1 MEATMYVVTGATGN
15 TGSVIANR
23 LLDAGKKVRAI
34 SRNPDHLKELVARG
48 AEPFT
53 ADLHDQAALTR
64 AFTGAEAVYAMIP
77 PSATSQDY
85 RAEQRRI
92 SGAIAGA
99 LEAAGVKHAVAL
111 SSVGADK
118 ESGTG
123 PVAGLHEF
131 ENRLNRIAG
140 LNVIHLRAGYFME
153 NTLGQAQAIR
163 AMGKMAGPLNADLK
177 LPLIATQDIGAA
189 AAEWLLDLSFTGKQT
204 REVLGQRDLSYKEIA
219 TIIAMAIDKPGLE
232 YVQLPPEQIKSIFIQ
247 LGMSANMADLIL
259 EMSEGLNSGHM
270 RALEARTPRNS
281 TPTSF
286 EAFVQKHFLPLY
298 KGEASAA

>member
-1 MEATMYVVTGATGN
+1 MYVVTGATGN
-15 TGSVIANR
+15 TGHAAANR
-23 LLDAGKKVRAI
+23 LPDAGKKVRVI
-34 SRNPDHLKELVARG
+34 SRSAEHLKPLVARG

-53 ADLHDQAALTR
+53 ADLSDKAALTR

-85 RAEQRRI
+85 RSEQRRV
-92 SGAIAGA
+92 SEAIAGA

-111 SSVGADK
+111 SSIGADK
-118 ESGTG
+118 EAGTG

-140 LNVIHLRAGYFME
+140 LNVIHLRAAYFME

-163 AMGKMAGPLNADLK
+163 AMGKMAGPLKGDLK

-189 AAEWLLDLSFTGKQT
+189 AAEWLLDLSFTGKQS
-204 REVLGQRDLSYKEIA
+204 RELLGQRDLSYNEA
-219 TIIAMAIDKPGLE
+219 ASIIGMSIEKQDLQ
-232 YVQLPPEQIKSIFIQ
+232 YVQLPADQMKPIFIQ
-247 LGMSANMADLIL
+247 LGMSADIADLIL
-259 EMSEGLNSGHM
+259 EMSDGLNSGHM
-270 RALEARTPRNS
+270 RALETRTSKNT

-286 EAFVQKHFLPLY
+286 EDFVQKHFLPLY
-298 KGEASAA
+298 RGEASAA

>member
-1 MEATMYVVTGATGN
+1 MYVVTGATGN
-15 TGSVIANR
+15 TGRVIANR
-23 LLDAGKKVRAI
+23 LLDAGKKVRVI
-34 SRNPDHLKELVARG
+34 SRSAEHLKTLVARG

-53 ADLHDQAALTR
+53 ADLSDKAALTR

-85 RAEQRRI
+85 RAEQRRV
-92 SGAIAGA
+92 SEAIAGA

-111 SSVGADK
+111 SSIGADK
-118 ESGTG
+118 EAGTG

-163 AMGKMAGPLNADLK
+163 AMGKMAGPLNGDLK

-189 AAEWLLDLSFTGKQT
+189 AAEWLLDLSFTGKQA
-204 REVLGQRDLSYKEIA
+204 RELLGQRDLSYNEA
-219 TIIAMAIDKPGLE
+219 ASIIGMSIEKQDLQ
-232 YVQLPPEQIKSIFIQ
+232 YVQLPPDQIKPIFIQ
-247 LGMSANMADLIL
+247 LGMSANIADLIL
-259 EMSEGLNSGHM
+259 EMSDGLNSGHM
-270 RALEARTPRNS
+270 RALEPRTSKNT

-286 EAFVQKHFLPLY
+286 EDFVQKHFLPLY

>member
-1 MEATMYVVTGATGN
+1 MYVVTGATGN
-15 TGSVIANR
+15 TGRVIANR
-23 LLDAGKKVRAI
+23 LLDAGKKVRVI
-34 SRNPDHLKELVARG
+34 SRSAEHLKALVARG

-77 PSATSQDY
+77 PNAGSTDF
-85 RAEQRRI
+85 RAEQRRV
-92 SGAIAGA
+92 SEAIAGA

-118 ESGTG
+118 EAGTG

-131 ENRLNRIAG
+131 ENRLNRVAG
-140 LNVIHLRAGYFME
+140 LNVIHARAGYFME

-163 AMGKMAGPLNADLK
+163 AMGKMVGPLKGDLK
-177 LPLIATQDIGAA
+177 MPFIATQDIGTAA
-189 AAEWLLDLSFTGKQT
+189 AQWLLELSFTGKQT
-204 REVLGQRDLSYKEIA
+204 RELLGERDLSYNEVA
-219 TIIAMAIDKPGLE
+219 TIIGMAIEKTNLE
-232 YVQLPPEQIKSIFIQ
+232 YVQLPAEQIKPIFIQ
-247 LGMSANMADLIL
+247 LGMSANIADLIL
-259 EMSEGLNSGHM
+259 EMSDGLNSGHM
-270 RALEARTPRNS
+270 RALEARTAKNS

-286 EAFVQKHFLPLY
+286 EMFVQKHFLPLY